1 MKRESRAETR
11 RYWWVEGRRGEQV
24 KVSKDIAL
32 KEKKKAEGGW
42 GKMKKKEGKKMEEI
56 PAARRESRA
65 SVRDSGLC
73 SVALEC
79 ERGTCASGAAA
90 ALMGQL

>member
-1 MKRESRAETR
+1 M
-11 RYWWVEGRRGEQV
+11 G
-24 KVSKDIAL
+24 KD
-32 KEKKKAEGGW
+32 EE
-42 GKMKKKEGKKMEEI
+42 KKEGKKMEEI
-56 PAARRESRA
+56 PAARRDQGKVYEI
-65 SVRDSGLC
+65 RDC

>member
-1 MKRESRAETR
+1 
-11 RYWWVEGRRGEQV
+11 
-24 KVSKDIAL
+24 
-32 KEKKKAEGGW
+32 
-42 GKMKKKEGKKMEEI
+42 MEEI
-56 PAARRESRA
+56 PAARRDQGKVYEIW
-65 SVRDSGLC
+65 DC